1 MKGKRKVSLGFL
13 VVDEAAQLVGLSH
26 WTIRRWLQR
35 GRLTKYKSASRTV
48 VNRTELLDLLKP
60 MKSRDGVI
68 RTCSIQQ
75 QESSV
80 NSHLLGDANMSG
92 IRTLSENEARTGL
105 VHRGQSVQW
114 CVLFPYGTG
123 AGGQTGP

>member
-105 VHRGQSVQW
+105 VHRGQSV
-114 CVLFPYGTG
+114 
-123 AGGQTGP
+123 